1 MAGYRAIL
9 RILPA
14 AALALALLGAVG
26 SSRAFA
32 EAPGYSQDQIEAA
45 FLYRFVG
52 FVHWPEGAHTASAR
66 KASFFTVAVLDDAA
80 VAGDLERLLPSN
92 ELQGKHLRVRSIRR
106 IDELGDAQILYI
118 GESDERVLR
127 RWLAQVAD
135 RPVLVVTNQ
144 PGGLDAGSTINFLVV
159 DRHVRFEISLA
170 AAKRAGLNISA
181 DLLSVA
187 MHVEG
192 RPVGSEAP
200 CDIAPPAFEP
210 RSCAPVLASR

>member
-1 MAGYRAIL
+1 MAGYRSVL
-9 RILPA
+9 RVWP
-14 AALALALLGAVG
+14 ALALALVLLGGIG

-32 EAPGYSQDQIEAA
+32 ENPSYSQDEIEAA

-52 FVHWPEGAHTASAR
+52 FVHWPAGAR
-66 KASFFTVAVLDDAA
+66 KASAFTVAVLDDAA
-80 VAGDLERLLPSN
+80 VASDLERLLPSN
-92 ELQGKHLRVRSIRR
+92 ELQGQHLRVRSISR
-106 IDELGDAQILYI
+106 IEQLGDAQILYI
-118 GESDERVLR
+118 GESDEEVLR
-127 RWLAQVAD
+127 RWLAQVAS

-170 AAKRAGLNISA
+170 AARRAGLNISA

-192 RPVGSEAP
+192 RPVGAEAP

-210 RSCAPVLASR
+210 RSCAPVLAAR

>member
-1 MAGYRAIL
+1 MTGHRSI
-9 RILPA
+9 RRVLPA
-14 AALALALLGAVG
+14 ATLALALLGAIG
-26 SSRAFA
+26 ASRAFA

-52 FVHWPEGAHTASAR
+52 FVHWPEGAS
-66 KASFFTVAVLDDAA
+66 KAADFTVAVLDDEA
-80 VAGDLERLLPSN
+80 VASDLERLLPSN
-92 ELQGKHLRVRSIRR
+92 ELQGKRLRVRSIRR

-118 GESDERVLR
+118 GESNERVLR
-127 RWLAQVAD
+127 RWLAQVAG

-144 PGGLDAGSTINFLVV
+144 PDGLDAGSTINFLVV

>member
-9 RILPA
+9 RVLPA
-14 AALALALLGAVG
+14 AALTLVLLGAVG

-52 FVHWPEGAHTASAR
+52 FVHWPEGARTPPV
-66 KASFFTVAVLDDAA
+66 FTVAVLDDEA
-80 VAGDLERLLPSN
+80 VASDLERLLPSN
-92 ELQGKHLRVRSIRR
+92 GLQGKRLRVRSIRR

-118 GESDERVLR
+118 GESDEAVLR
-127 RWLAQVAD
+127 HWLAQVAD

-192 RPVGSEAP
+192 RPVGSETP

-210 RSCAPVLASR
+210 RSCSPVLASR

>member
-1 MAGYRAIL
+1 MAGYRSIF
-9 RILPA
+9 RVLPV
-14 AALALALLGAVG
+14 AALALVLLGALG

-45 FLYRFVG
+45 FLYRFVS
-52 FVHWPEGAHTASAR
+52 FVHWPEGALNPAV
-66 KASFFTVAVLDDAA
+66 FTVAVLDDEA
-80 VAGDLERLLPSN
+80 VAGDLERLLPGH
-92 ELQGKHLRVRSIRR
+92 ELQGRRVRVRRITR
-106 IDELGDAQILYI
+106 IDELGDAQVLYI
-118 GESDERVLR
+118 GESGESLLR
-127 RWLAQVAD
+127 RWLARVAG

-144 PGGLDAGSTINFLVV
+144 PGGLEAGSTINFLVV
-159 DRHVRFEISLA
+159 DRHVRFEISLTA
-170 AAKRAGLNISA
+170 AQRSRLNISA

-210 RSCAPVLASR
+210 RSCSPVLASR

>member
-1 MAGYRAIL
+1 MAGYRATL
-9 RILPA
+9 RAVPTA
-14 AALALALLGAVG
+14 AVALLLLGALG
-26 SSRAFA
+26 FSRAFA
-32 EAPGYSQDQIEAA
+32 EAPGYSQDEVEAA
-45 FLYRFVG
+45 FLYRFAG
-52 FVHWPEGAHTASAR
+52 FVHWPEGAR
-66 KASFFTVAVLDDAA
+66 KAPVFTVAVLDDAA

-92 ELQGKHLRVRSIRR
+92 ELQGKRLRVRSISH
-106 IDELGDAQILYI
+106 IDELGNAQILYI

-127 RWLAQVAD
+127 RWLARVAD
-135 RPVLVVTNQ
+135 RPILVVTNQ
-144 PGGLDAGSTINFLVV
+144 PDGLDAGSTINFLVV

-192 RPVGSEAP
+192 RPVGAEAP
-200 CDIAPPAFEP
+200 CDIAPAAFGS